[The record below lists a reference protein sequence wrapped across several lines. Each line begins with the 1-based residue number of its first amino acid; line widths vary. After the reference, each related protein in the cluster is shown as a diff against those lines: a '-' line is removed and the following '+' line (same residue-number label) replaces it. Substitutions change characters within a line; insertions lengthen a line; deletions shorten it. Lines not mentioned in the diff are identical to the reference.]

1 MRIQTIGSGSS
12 GNCYMISDD
21 NTTILLEAG
30 IQFDKVQKALNFKT
44 RKVKGVF
51 ITHEHGDHSK
61 YTKDY
66 LKGGLNCWMTPG
78 TKDAL
83 NLNHHRLFTLNYK
96 QTTRIGSLVVM
107 PYETQHDVAEP
118 CGYLIKSDHGSKL
131 LFATDTYYIKYKFPD
146 VTHMLLEV
154 NHDYDYMQGRVNSGA
169 LHPALANRIMK
180 SHLNLENGIKYLQ
193 ASDLDQLK
201 EIHLIHIS
209 KDNGLRN
216 HFKEEIQKV
225 TGVPVKIAG
234 VES

>member
-1 MRIQTIGSGSS
+1 MPME
-12 GNCYMISDD
+12 YMK
-21 NTTILLEAG
+21 NG
-30 IQFDKVQKALNFKT
+30 IRTYLTEGT
-44 RKVKGVF
+44 RNELG
-51 ITHEHGDHSK
+51 
-61 YTKDY
+61 
-66 LKGGLNCWMTPG
+66 LK
-78 TKDAL
+78 
-83 NLNHHRLFTLNYK
+83 HHRLEMIEYK
-96 QTTRIGSLVVM
+96 KVARVGSLRIL
-107 PYETQHDVAEP
+107 PFETAHDTAEP
-118 CGYLIKSDHGSKL
+118 CGYLIKSDDGSKL
-131 LFATDTYYIKYKFPD
+131 LFATDTYYIKYKFPG

-154 NHDYDYMQGRVNSGA
+154 NHDYDYMQERVDSGA

-180 SHLNLENGIKYLQ
+180 SHLNLENAIKYLR

>member
-1 MRIQTIGSGSS
+1 MQIKTIGSGSS
-12 GNCYMISDD
+12 GNGYFVSDGH
-21 NTTILLEAG
+21 TQILLEAG
-30 IQFDKVQKALNFKT
+30 IKFDKVQKALDFKT
-44 RKVKGVF
+44 RKISACFV
-51 ITHEHGDHSK
+51 THSHLDHAK
-61 YTKDY
+61 YAMEYMKNGIRTY
-66 LKGGLNCWMTPG
+66 LTEGTRNELGL
-78 TKDAL
+78 K
-83 NLNHHRLFTLNYK
+83 HHRLEMIEYK
-96 QTTRIGSLVVM
+96 KVARVGSLRIL
-107 PYETQHDVAEP
+107 PFETAHDTAEP
-118 CGYLIKSDHGSKL
+118 CGYLIKSDDGSKL
-131 LFATDTYYIKYKFPD
+131 LFATDTYYIKYKFPG

-154 NHDYDYMQGRVNSGA
+154 NHDYDYMQERVDSGA

-180 SHLNLENGIKYLQ
+180 SHLNLENAIKYLR